1 MVFRLK
7 KSFYLTLGW
16 DVPDKF
22 EIKEK
27 VKKTR
32 VRCTFPIYKWPVLGL
47 LPS

>member
-7 KSFYLTLGW
+7 KSFYLALGW

-22 EIKEK
+22 EINEK

-32 VRCTFPIYKWPVLGL
+32 FRYTFPIYKWPVLGL